1 MKVIDASNS
10 VYGRLSTKIAK
21 ELLSGE
27 EIVIINS
34 ASVIVTGS
42 KESVLKRFRA
52 RRDIGSVRKGPH
64 YPRSPNA
71 ILRRSIGQMLPKKTT
86 RGQEALSRC
95 RVYNFEP
102 KMFKD
107 AKKERIEGADNSR
120 MSGFVTL
127 LEISKH
133 LGIEVNQ

>member
-1 MKVIDASNS
+1 MGDYLQK
-10 VYGRLSTKIAK
+10 LAK
-21 ELLSGE
+21 ELLNGE
-27 EIVIINS
+27 EIVIVNS
-34 ASVIVTGS
+34 AQVVVTGGRDA
-42 KESVLKRFRA
+42 VLKRFRS

-64 YPRSPNA
+64 YPRTPNA

-102 KMFKD
+102 KTLKD
-107 AKKERIEGADNSR
+107 VKKERVEGADNTR

-127 LEISKH
+127 QDISKY
-133 LGIEVNQ
+133 LGLEVKQ